1 MGELAGGLESMPGEM
16 HDFSRDGWL
25 TELVVNNLNF
35 WLDPTAGIRQGL
47 VLAMVDAKTLKAL

>member
-1 MGELAGGLESMPGEM
+1 MPGEM